1 MQIKIFGEWDMRK
14 FTKIMAMLLAV
25 LLLVGIMPPK
35 AQAAG
40 STKLIALTF
49 DDGPSSANTG
59 RLLDGLKAR
68 GAHVSFFMTGQNAK
82 RNPSLVKRAYEEGH
96 QICSHTYDHALLTK
110 LSNSEIRSEL
120 DKTNKILDDAIGYDL
135 AYSLRPPY
143 GGYNDRVLSTANTPC
158 YYWSVDTR
166 DWESRNANAAYN
178 MFMKY
183 AKDGSIVLMHDLYGT
198 TVTAALNAI
207 DTLQKQGYEF
217 VTLSE
222 LQVRR
227 GITPMAGKI
236 YFDIYPSSHGTDKPL
251 SNPAIS
257 YQQTD
262 GGKKVVIKGDSRA
275 RIIYTTDG
283 TDPTPEHG
291 YRYKGAFPV
300 KDKTT
305 VKAISVVN
313 WNGFKSGIVS
323 KKISYTT
330 LATPKLTAADGKIT
344 LTGIT
349 GGANYYYTTNGKTP
363 TSSSARYTG
372 SFTAVP
378 DTVYTV
384 KGIGGGYYSSA
395 SVWATYGSSG
405 KLYTDMRPGIWYYAA
420 ADRAVGEG
428 MLELVG
434 TKLAPHSAVTRA
446 QLVTMLYRMSGS
458 PSVKGEMPFDDVPES
473 AKYYEAVKWA
483 YKNGIA
489 LGCGYGKF
497 KPDEYVT
504 REQTCTFLA
513 RYAQL
518 CGKDLSGLSE
528 KAINAFAD
536 CDQVEPGLAGNVNA
550 MCALKVVK
558 GYEDGTIGPKYSIT
572 RAEAATMLTRL
583 EDILK

>member
-1 MQIKIFGEWDMRK
+1 MRK

-68 GAHVSFFMTGQNAK
+68 GAHVSFFMTGENAK

-96 QICSHTYDHALLTK
+96 QICSHTYDHALLTDLTNAEIK
-110 LSNSEIRSEL
+110 QQLS
-120 DKTNKILDDAIGYDL
+120 KTNNILDDAIGYDL

-143 GGYNDRVLSTANTPC
+143 GGYSDRVLNTVGTPC

-207 DTLQKQGYEF
+207 DTLKKQGFEF
-217 VTLSE
+217 VTLNE

-227 GITPMAGKI
+227 GVTPTAGKI
-236 YFDIYPSSHGTDKPL
+236 YFDVYPTSKGTGKALGSPV
-251 SNPAIS
+251 IS
-257 YQQTD
+257 FKQTD
-262 GGKKVVIKGDSRA
+262 GGKKVVITGDSRA

-291 YRYKGAFPV
+291 YRYKGAFSV

-305 VKAISVVN
+305 VKAISVVY
-313 WNGFKSGIVS
+313 WNRFKSGIVS
-323 KKISYTT
+323 KKISYTQ
-330 LATPKLTAADGKIT
+330 LATPKITAANGKIT
-344 LTGIT
+344 LSGLTN
-349 GGANYYYTTNGKTP
+349 GASYYYTTNGTTP
-363 TSSSARYTG
+363 TASSYKYTG
-372 SFTAVP
+372 SFAAET

-384 KGIGGGYYSSA
+384 KGMGAGYYA
-395 SVWATYGSSG
+395 SGTVWATYGSSG
-405 KLYTDMRPGIWYYAA
+405 KLYTDVVPDIWYYKA

-428 MLELVG
+428 ILDMSG
-434 TKLAPHSAVTRA
+434 TRLAPHSSVTRA
-446 QLVTMLYRMSGS
+446 KLVGMLYRMAGS
-458 PSVKGEMPFDDVPES
+458 PIVEGGLPFFDVPEN
-473 AKYYEAVKWA
+473 AAYYNAVCWA
-483 YKNGIA
+483 YKNGITI
-489 LGCGYGKF
+489 GCGFGRF
-497 KPDEYVT
+497 MPDEYVT
-504 REQTCTFLA
+504 REQTCAFLA
-513 RYAQL
+513 RYAQS
-518 CGKDLSGLSE
+518 CGMKLNELD
-528 KAINAFAD
+528 KTAINDFAD
-536 CDQVEPGLAGNVNA
+536 CEQVEPSVADSVNA
-550 MCALKVVK
+550 MCALGIVK
-558 GYEDGTIGPKYSIT
+558 GYEDGTIGPKLSVT

>member
-1 MQIKIFGEWDMRK
+1 MRK
-14 FTKIMAMLLAV
+14 FTKITAVLLTV
-25 LLLVGIMPPK
+25 LLLVGIMPPN
-35 AQAAG
+35 AQAVG

-49 DDGPSSANTG
+49 DDGPSAAKTG

-96 QICSHTYDHALLTK
+96 QICSHTYDHALLTNLK
-110 LSNSEIRSEL
+110 NSDIKSQL

-135 AYSLRPPY
+135 SYCLRPPY

-166 DWESRNANAAYN
+166 DWESRNANSAYN
-178 MFMKY
+178 MFLRY
-183 AKDGSIVLMHDLYGT
+183 ARDGSIVLMHDLYGT

-227 GITPMAGKI
+227 GITPTAGKI
-236 YFDIYPSSHGTDKPL
+236 YFDVYPTSHGTDKPL
-251 SNPAIS
+251 TAPVIS

-262 GGKKVVIKGDSRA
+262 GGKKVIIKGDSRA

-291 YRYKGAFPV
+291 YRYKGAFSV
-300 KDKTT
+300 NDKTT
-305 VKAISVVN
+305 VKAISVVY

-330 LATPKLTAADGKIT
+330 LATPKITAADCKIT
-344 LTGIT
+344 LTGT
-349 GGANYYYTTNGKTP
+349 TAGASYYYTANGAVP
-363 TSSSARYTG
+363 TSSSMRYTG

-395 SVWATYGSSG
+395 SVWATYGASG
-405 KLYTDMRPGIWYYAA
+405 KLYTDVKPGIWYYAA

-428 MLELVG
+428 ILELTG
-434 TKLAPHSAVTRA
+434 TKLLPHSAVTRA
-446 QLVTMLYRMSGS
+446 QLVTMLYRMAGS
-458 PSVKGEMPFDDVPES
+458 PTVSGDMPFDDVPES
-473 AKYYEAVKWA
+473 AKYHDAVKWA
-483 YKNGIA
+483 YKSGITI
-489 LGCGYGKF
+489 GCGYGKF
-497 KPDEYVT
+497 EPDELVT
-504 REQTCTFLA
+504 REQTCAFLT
-513 RYAQL
+513 RYAEHF
-518 CGKDLSGLSE
+518 GKDLSGLD
-528 KAINAFAD
+528 KTAIDAFAD
-536 CDQVEPGLAGNVNA
+536 SSAVEPSIAYSVNA
-550 MCALKVVK
+550 MCALGVVR
-558 GYEDGTIGPKYSIT
+558 GYEDGTIGPRYPIT
-572 RAEAATMLTRL
+572 RAEAAVMLTRL
-583 EDILK
+583 EDALK

>member
-1 MQIKIFGEWDMRK
+1 MKR
-14 FTKIMAMLLAV
+14 FTKIAAALLAV

-68 GAHVSFFMTGQNAK
+68 GAHVSFFMTGQNA
-82 RNPSLVKRAYEEGH
+82 RNNPSLVKRAYEEGH
-96 QICSHTYDHALLTK
+96 QICSHTYDHALLTN
-110 LSNSEIRSEL
+110 LSNAEIKSEI
-120 DKTNKILDDAIGYDL
+120 DKTNKILDKAIGYDL
-135 AYSLRPPY
+135 SYSLRPPY
-143 GGYNDRVLSTANTPC
+143 GGYNSRVLSAANTPF

-166 DWESRNANAAYN
+166 DWESRNATAAYN

-217 VTLSE
+217 VTLNE

-227 GITPMAGKI
+227 GVTPTAGKI
-236 YFDIYPSSHGTDKPL
+236 YFDVYPSSHGTDKSLTDPV
-251 SNPAIS
+251 IS

-291 YRYKGAFPV
+291 YRYKGAFSV

-305 VKAISVVN
+305 VKAISVVY

-330 LATPKLTAADGKIT
+330 LATPKLTAANGKIT
-344 LTGIT
+344 LTGT
-349 GGANYYYTTNGKTP
+349 TAGASYYYTTNGTVP
-363 TSSSARYTG
+363 TSSSTKYTG
-372 SFTAVP
+372 SFTATA

-395 SVWATYGSSG
+395 SSWATYGSSG
-405 KLYTDMRPGIWYYAA
+405 KLYTDVKPNLWYYKA

-428 MLELVG
+428 ILKLNG
-434 TKLAPHSAVTRA
+434 TKLAPHTAVTRA
-446 QLVTMLYRMSGS
+446 QLVTMLYRMAGA
-458 PSVKGEMPFDDVPES
+458 PATDGDMPFDDVPGS
-473 AKYYEAVKWA
+473 AAYYDAVKWA
-483 YKNGIA
+483 YANGITI
-489 LGCGYGKF
+489 GCGYGKF
-497 KPDEYVT
+497 EPAALVT
-504 REQTCTFLA
+504 REQTCAFLA
-513 RYAQL
+513 RYAEY
-518 CGKDLSGLSE
+518 CGKDLSGLD
-528 KAINAFAD
+528 KTAIDAFAD
-536 CDQVEPGLAGNVNA
+536 SSAVEPSIARSVND
-550 MCALKVVK
+550 MCALGVVR
-558 GYEDGTIGPKYSIT
+558 GYEDGTIGPRYAVT

-583 EDILK
+583 EDALK

>member
-1 MQIKIFGEWDMRK
+1 MRK

-68 GAHVSFFMTGQNAK
+68 GAHVSFFMTGENAK

-96 QICSHTYDHALLTK
+96 QICSHTYDHALLTDLTNAEIK
-110 LSNSEIRSEL
+110 QQLS
-120 DKTNKILDDAIGYDL
+120 KTNNILDDAIGYDL

-143 GGYNDRVLSTANTPC
+143 GGYSDRVLNTVGTPC

-207 DTLQKQGYEF
+207 DTLKKQGFEF
-217 VTLSE
+217 VTLNE

-227 GITPMAGKI
+227 GVTPTAGKI
-236 YFDIYPSSHGTDKPL
+236 YFDVYPTSKGTGKALSSPV
-251 SNPAIS
+251 IS
-257 YQQTD
+257 YKQTD
-262 GGKKVVIKGDSRA
+262 GGKKVVITGDSRA

-291 YRYKGAFPV
+291 YRYKGAFSV

-305 VKAISVVN
+305 VKAISVVY

-323 KKISYTT
+323 KKISYTK
-330 LATPKLTAADGKIT
+330 LATPKITAANGKIT
-344 LTGIT
+344 LSGLTN
-349 GGANYYYTTNGKTP
+349 GASYYYTTNGTTP
-363 TSSSARYTG
+363 TASSYKYTG
-372 SFTAVP
+372 SFAAEP

-384 KGIGGGYYSSA
+384 KGMGAGYYA
-395 SVWATYGSSG
+395 SGTVWATYGSSG
-405 KLYTDMRPGIWYYAA
+405 KLYTDVVPDIWYYKA

-428 MLELVG
+428 ILDMSG
-434 TKLAPHSAVTRA
+434 TRLAPHSSVTRA
-446 QLVTMLYRMSGS
+446 KLVGMLYRMAGS
-458 PSVKGEMPFDDVPES
+458 PIVEGGLPFFDVPEN
-473 AKYYEAVKWA
+473 AAYYNAVCWA
-483 YKNGIA
+483 YKNGITI
-489 LGCGYGKF
+489 GCGFGRF
-497 KPDEYVT
+497 MPDEYVT
-504 REQTCTFLA
+504 REQTCAFLA
-513 RYAQL
+513 RYAQS
-518 CGKDLSGLSE
+518 CGMKLNELD
-528 KAINAFAD
+528 KTAINDFAD
-536 CDQVEPGLAGNVNA
+536 CEQVEPSVADSVNA
-550 MCALKVVK
+550 MCALGIVK
-558 GYEDGTIGPKYSIT
+558 GYEDGTIGPKLSVT

>member
-1 MQIKIFGEWDMRK
+1 MRK
-14 FTKIMAMLLAV
+14 FTKITAVLLTV
-25 LLLVGIMPPK
+25 LLLVGIMPPN
-35 AQAAG
+35 AQAVG

-49 DDGPSSANTG
+49 DDGPSAANTG

-96 QICSHTYDHALLTK
+96 QICSHTYDHALLTNLK
-110 LSNSEIRSEL
+110 NSDIKSQL

-135 AYSLRPPY
+135 SYCLRPPY

-166 DWESRNANAAYN
+166 DWESRNANSAYN
-178 MFMKY
+178 MFLRY
-183 AKDGSIVLMHDLYGT
+183 ARDGSIVLMHDLYGT

-227 GITPMAGKI
+227 GITPTAGKI
-236 YFDIYPSSHGTDKPL
+236 YFDVYPSSHGTDKPL
-251 SNPAIS
+251 SNPVIS

-291 YRYKGAFPV
+291 YRYKGAFSV
-300 KDKTT
+300 NDKTT
-305 VKAISVVN
+305 VKAISVVY

-330 LATPKLTAADGKIT
+330 LATPKITAADGNIT

-363 TSSSARYTG
+363 TSSSMRYTG

-395 SVWATYGSSG
+395 SVWATYGASG
-405 KLYTDMRPGIWYYAA
+405 KLYTDVKPGIWYYAA

-428 MLELVG
+428 ILELVG
-434 TKLAPHSAVTRA
+434 TKLLPHSAVTRA
-446 QLVTMLYRMSGS
+446 QLVTMLYRMAGS
-458 PSVKGEMPFDDVPES
+458 PTVSGDIPFDDVPES
-473 AKYYEAVKWA
+473 AKYHDAVKWA
-483 YKNGIA
+483 YKSGITI
-489 LGCGYGKF
+489 GCGYGKF
-497 KPDEYVT
+497 EPDELVT
-504 REQTCTFLA
+504 REQTCAFLT
-513 RYAQL
+513 RYAEHL
-518 CGKDLSGLSE
+518 GKDLSGLD
-528 KAINAFAD
+528 KAAIDAFAD
-536 CDQVEPGLAGNVNA
+536 SSAVEPSIAYSVNA
-550 MCALKVVK
+550 MCALGVVR
-558 GYEDGTIGPKYSIT
+558 GYEDGTIGPRYPIT
-572 RAEAATMLTRL
+572 RAEAAVMLTRL
-583 EDILK
+583 EDALK

>member
-1 MQIKIFGEWDMRK
+1 MRK
-14 FTKIMAMLLAV
+14 FTKITAVLLAV
-25 LLLVGIMPPK
+25 LLLVGIMPPN
-35 AQAAG
+35 AQAVG

-49 DDGPSSANTG
+49 DDGPSAANTG

-96 QICSHTYDHALLTK
+96 QICSHTYDHALLTNLK
-110 LSNSEIRSEL
+110 NSDIKSQL

-135 AYSLRPPY
+135 SYCLRPPY

-166 DWESRNANAAYN
+166 DWESRNANSAYN
-178 MFMKY
+178 MFLRY
-183 AKDGSIVLMHDLYGT
+183 ARDGSIVLMHDLYGT

-227 GITPMAGKI
+227 GITPTAGKI
-236 YFDIYPSSHGTDKPL
+236 YFDVYPSSHGTDKPL
-251 SNPAIS
+251 TAPVIS

-262 GGKKVVIKGDSRA
+262 GGKKVIIKGDSRA

-291 YRYKGAFPV
+291 YRYKGAFSV
-300 KDKTT
+300 NDKTT
-305 VKAISVVN
+305 VKAISVVY

-349 GGANYYYTTNGKTP
+349 GGANYYYTANGAVP
-363 TSSSARYTG
+363 TSSSMRYTG

-395 SVWATYGSSG
+395 SVWATYGASG
-405 KLYTDMRPGIWYYAA
+405 KLYTDVKPGIWYYAA

-428 MLELVG
+428 ILELTG
-434 TKLAPHSAVTRA
+434 TKLLPHSAVTRA
-446 QLVTMLYRMSGS
+446 QMVTMLYRMAGS
-458 PSVKGEMPFDDVPES
+458 PTVSGDMPFDDVPES
-473 AKYYEAVKWA
+473 AKYHDAVKWA
-483 YKNGIA
+483 YKSGITI
-489 LGCGYGKF
+489 GCGYGKF
-497 KPDEYVT
+497 EPDELVT
-504 REQTCTFLA
+504 REQTCAFLT
-513 RYAQL
+513 RYAEHL
-518 CGKDLSGLSE
+518 GKDLSGLD
-528 KAINAFAD
+528 KTAIDAFAD
-536 CDQVEPGLAGNVNA
+536 SSAVEPSIAYSVNA
-550 MCALKVVK
+550 MCALGVVR
-558 GYEDGTIGPKYSIT
+558 GYEDGTIGPRYPIT
-572 RAEAATMLTRL
+572 RAEAAVMLTRL
-583 EDILK
+583 EDALK

>member
-1 MQIKIFGEWDMRK
+1 MRK

-49 DDGPSSANTG
+49 DDGPSAANTG

-110 LSNSEIRSEL
+110 LSNSEIRSQL

-207 DTLQKQGYEF
+207 DTLQKQGFEF
-217 VTLSE
+217 VTINE

-262 GGKKVVIKGDSRA
+262 GGKKVIIKGDSRA

-291 YRYKGAFPV
+291 YRYKGAFSV

-349 GGANYYYTTNGKTP
+349 SGANYYYTTNGKIP

-372 SFTAVP
+372 NFTAVP

-434 TKLAPHSAVTRA
+434 TKLAPHTAVTRA

-458 PSVKGEMPFDDVPES
+458 PSASGDMPFDDVPES
-473 AKYYEAVKWA
+473 AKYYEAVK
-483 YKNGIA
+483 
-489 LGCGYGKF
+489 
-497 KPDEYVT
+497 
-504 REQTCTFLA
+504 
-513 RYAQL
+513 
-518 CGKDLSGLSE
+518 
-528 KAINAFAD
+528 
-536 CDQVEPGLAGNVNA
+536 
-550 MCALKVVK
+550 
-558 GYEDGTIGPKYSIT
+558 
-572 RAEAATMLTRL
+572 
-583 EDILK
+583 

>member
-68 GAHVSFFMTGQNAK
+68 GAHVSFFMTGENAK

-96 QICSHTYDHALLTK
+96 QICSHTYDHALLTDLTNAEIK
-110 LSNSEIRSEL
+110 QQLS
-120 DKTNKILDDAIGYDL
+120 KTNNILDDAIGYDL

-143 GGYNDRVLSTANTPC
+143 GGYSDRVLNTVGTPC

-207 DTLQKQGYEF
+207 DTLKKQGFEF
-217 VTLSE
+217 VTLNE

-227 GITPMAGKI
+227 GVTPTAGKI
-236 YFDIYPSSHGTDKPL
+236 YFDVYPTSKGTGKSLGSPV
-251 SNPAIS
+251 IS
-257 YQQTD
+257 FKQTD
-262 GGKKVVIKGDSRA
+262 GGKKVVITGDSRA

-291 YRYKGAFPV
+291 YRYKGAFSV

-305 VKAISVVN
+305 VKAISVVY

-323 KKISYTT
+323 KKISYTK
-330 LATPKLTAADGKIT
+330 LATPKITAANGKIT
-344 LTGIT
+344 LSGLTN
-349 GGANYYYTTNGKTP
+349 GASYYYTTNGTTP
-363 TSSSARYTG
+363 TASSYKYTG
-372 SFTAVP
+372 SFAAKP

-384 KGIGGGYYSSA
+384 KGMGAGYYA
-395 SVWATYGSSG
+395 SGTVWATYGSSG
-405 KLYTDMRPGIWYYAA
+405 KLYTDVVPDIWYYKA

-428 MLELVG
+428 ILDLNG
-434 TKLAPHSAVTRA
+434 TRLAPHSSVTRA
-446 QLVTMLYRMSGS
+446 KLVGMLYRMAGS
-458 PSVKGEMPFDDVPES
+458 PIVEGGLPFFDVPEN
-473 AKYYEAVKWA
+473 AAYYNAVCWA
-483 YKNGIA
+483 YKNGITI
-489 LGCGYGKF
+489 GCGFGRF
-497 KPDEYVT
+497 MPDEYVT
-504 REQTCTFLA
+504 REQTCAFLA
-513 RYAQL
+513 RYAQS
-518 CGKDLSGLSE
+518 CGMKLNELD
-528 KAINAFAD
+528 KTAINDFAD
-536 CDQVEPGLAGNVNA
+536 CEQVEPSVADSVNA
-550 MCALKVVK
+550 MCALGIVK
-558 GYEDGTIGPKYSIT
+558 GYEDGTIGPKLSVT

>member
-1 MQIKIFGEWDMRK
+1 MRK
-14 FTKIMAMLLAV
+14 FTKITAVLLTV
-25 LLLVGIMPPK
+25 LLLVGIMPPN
-35 AQAAG
+35 AQAVG

-49 DDGPSSANTG
+49 DDGPSAANTG

-96 QICSHTYDHALLTK
+96 QICSHTYDHALLTNLK
-110 LSNSEIRSEL
+110 NSDIKSQL

-135 AYSLRPPY
+135 SYCLRPPY

-166 DWESRNANAAYN
+166 DWESRNANSAYN
-178 MFMKY
+178 MFIRY
-183 AKDGSIVLMHDLYGT
+183 ARDGSIVLMHDLYGT

-227 GITPMAGKI
+227 GITPTAGKI
-236 YFDIYPSSHGTDKPL
+236 YFDVYPTSHGTDKPL
-251 SNPAIS
+251 TAPVIS

-262 GGKKVVIKGDSRA
+262 GGKKVIIKGDSRA

-291 YRYKGAFPV
+291 YRYKGAFSV
-300 KDKTT
+300 NDKTT
-305 VKAISVVN
+305 VKAISVVY

-330 LATPKLTAADGKIT
+330 LATPKITAADGKIT

-363 TSSSARYTG
+363 TSSSMRYTG

-395 SVWATYGSSG
+395 SVWATYGASG
-405 KLYTDMRPGIWYYAA
+405 KLYTDVKPGIWYYTA

-428 MLELVG
+428 ILELTG
-434 TKLAPHSAVTRA
+434 TKLLPHSAVTRA
-446 QLVTMLYRMSGS
+446 QLVTMLYRMAGS
-458 PSVKGEMPFDDVPES
+458 PTVSGEMPFDDVPES
-473 AKYYEAVKWA
+473 AKYHDAVKWA
-483 YKNGIA
+483 YKSGITI
-489 LGCGYGKF
+489 GCGYGKF
-497 KPDEYVT
+497 EPDELVT
-504 REQTCTFLA
+504 REQTCAFLT
-513 RYAQL
+513 RYAEHL
-518 CGKDLSGLSE
+518 GKDLSGLD
-528 KAINAFAD
+528 KAAIDAFAD
-536 CDQVEPGLAGNVNA
+536 SSAVEPSIAYSVNA
-550 MCALKVVK
+550 MCALGVVR
-558 GYEDGTIGPKYSIT
+558 GYEDGTIGPRYPIT
-572 RAEAATMLTRL
+572 RAEAAVMLTRL
-583 EDILK
+583 EDALK

>member
-1 MQIKIFGEWDMRK
+1 MRK
-14 FTKIMAMLLAV
+14 FTKITAVLLAV
-25 LLLVGIMPPK
+25 LLLVGIMPPN
-35 AQAAG
+35 AQAVG

-49 DDGPSSANTG
+49 DDGPSAANTG

-96 QICSHTYDHALLTK
+96 QICSHTYDHALLTNLK
-110 LSNSEIRSEL
+110 NSDIKSQL

-135 AYSLRPPY
+135 SYCLRPPY

-166 DWESRNANAAYN
+166 DWESRNANSAYN
-178 MFMKY
+178 MFLRY
-183 AKDGSIVLMHDLYGT
+183 ARDGSIVLMHDLYGT

-227 GITPMAGKI
+227 GITPTAGKI
-236 YFDIYPSSHGTDKPL
+236 YFDVYPTSHGTDKPL
-251 SNPAIS
+251 TAPVIS

-262 GGKKVVIKGDSRA
+262 GGKKVIIKGDSRA

-291 YRYKGAFPV
+291 YRYKGAFSV
-300 KDKTT
+300 NDKTT
-305 VKAISVVN
+305 VKAISVVY

-330 LATPKLTAADGKIT
+330 LATPKITAADGKIT
-344 LTGIT
+344 LTGT
-349 GGANYYYTTNGKTP
+349 TAGASYYYTANGAVP

-395 SVWATYGSSG
+395 SVWATYGASG
-405 KLYTDMRPGIWYYAA
+405 KLYTDVKPGIWYYAA

-428 MLELVG
+428 ILELTG
-434 TKLAPHSAVTRA
+434 TKLLPHSAVTRA
-446 QLVTMLYRMSGS
+446 QLVTMLYRMAGS
-458 PSVKGEMPFDDVPES
+458 PTVSGDMPFDDVAES
-473 AKYYEAVKWA
+473 AKYHDAVKWA
-483 YKNGIA
+483 YKSGITI
-489 LGCGYGKF
+489 GCGYGKF
-497 KPDEYVT
+497 EPDELVT
-504 REQTCTFLA
+504 REQTCAFLT
-513 RYAQL
+513 RYAEHL
-518 CGKDLSGLSE
+518 GKDLSGLD
-528 KAINAFAD
+528 KAAIDAFAD
-536 CDQVEPGLAGNVNA
+536 SSAVEPSIAYSVNA
-550 MCALKVVK
+550 MCALGVVR
-558 GYEDGTIGPKYSIT
+558 GYEDGTIGPRYPIT
-572 RAEAATMLTRL
+572 RAEAAVMLTRL
-583 EDILK
+583 EDALK

>member
-1 MQIKIFGEWDMRK
+1 MRK

-68 GAHVSFFMTGQNAK
+68 GAHVSFFMTGENAK

-110 LSNSEIRSEL
+110 LSNSEIRSQL

-207 DTLQKQGYEF
+207 DTLKKQGFEF
-217 VTLSE
+217 VTLNE

-227 GITPMAGKI
+227 GVTPTAGKI
-236 YFDIYPSSHGTDKPL
+236 YFDVYPTSKGTGKALGSPV
-251 SNPAIS
+251 IS
-257 YQQTD
+257 FKQTD
-262 GGKKVVIKGDSRA
+262 GGKKVVITGDSRA
-275 RIIYTTDG
+275 RIVYTTDG

-291 YRYKGAFPV
+291 YRYKGAFSV

-305 VKAISVVN
+305 VKAISVVY

-323 KKISYTT
+323 KKISYTK
-330 LATPKLTAADGKIT
+330 LATPKITAANGKIT
-344 LTGIT
+344 LSGLTN
-349 GGANYYYTTNGKTP
+349 GASYYYTTNGTTP
-363 TSSSARYTG
+363 TASSYKYTG
-372 SFTAVP
+372 SFAAEP

-384 KGIGGGYYSSA
+384 KGMGAGYYA
-395 SVWATYGSSG
+395 SGTVWATYGSSG
-405 KLYTDMRPGIWYYAA
+405 KLYTDVVPDIWYYKA

-428 MLELVG
+428 ILDLNG
-434 TKLAPHSAVTRA
+434 TRLAPHSSVTRA
-446 QLVTMLYRMSGS
+446 KLVGMLYRMAGS
-458 PSVKGEMPFDDVPES
+458 PIVEGGLPFFDVPEN
-473 AKYYEAVKWA
+473 AAYYNAVCWA
-483 YKNGIA
+483 YKNGITI
-489 LGCGYGKF
+489 GCGFGRF
-497 KPDEYVT
+497 MPDEYVT
-504 REQTCTFLA
+504 REQTCAFLA
-513 RYAQL
+513 RYAQS
-518 CGKDLSGLSE
+518 CGMKLNELD
-528 KAINAFAD
+528 KTAINDFAD
-536 CDQVEPGLAGNVNA
+536 CEQVEPSVADSVNA
-550 MCALKVVK
+550 MCALGIVK
-558 GYEDGTIGPKYSIT
+558 GYEDGTIGPKLSVT

>member
-1 MQIKIFGEWDMRK
+1 MRK

-68 GAHVSFFMTGQNAK
+68 GAHVSFFMTGENAK

-207 DTLQKQGYEF
+207 DTLKKQGFEF
-217 VTLSE
+217 VTLNE

-227 GITPMAGKI
+227 GVTPTAGKI
-236 YFDIYPSSHGTDKPL
+236 YFDVYPTSKGTGKALGSPV
-251 SNPAIS
+251 IS
-257 YQQTD
+257 FKQTD
-262 GGKKVVIKGDSRA
+262 GGKKVVITGDSRA

-291 YRYKGAFPV
+291 YRYKGAFSV

-305 VKAISVVN
+305 VKAISVVY

-323 KKISYTT
+323 KKISYTK
-330 LATPKLTAADGKIT
+330 LATPKITAANGKIT
-344 LTGIT
+344 LSGLTN
-349 GGANYYYTTNGKTP
+349 GASYYYTTNGTTP
-363 TSSSARYTG
+363 TASSYKYTG
-372 SFTAVP
+372 SFAAEP

-384 KGIGGGYYSSA
+384 KGMGAGYYA
-395 SVWATYGSSG
+395 SGTVWATYGSSG
-405 KLYTDMRPGIWYYAA
+405 KLYTDVVPDIWYYKA

-428 MLELVG
+428 ILDLNG
-434 TKLAPHSAVTRA
+434 TRLAPHSSVTRA
-446 QLVTMLYRMSGS
+446 KLVGMLYRMAGS
-458 PSVKGEMPFDDVPES
+458 PIVEGGLPFFDVPEN
-473 AKYYEAVKWA
+473 AAYYNAVCWA
-483 YKNGIA
+483 YKNGITI
-489 LGCGYGKF
+489 GCGFGRF
-497 KPDEYVT
+497 MPDEYVT
-504 REQTCTFLA
+504 REQTCAFLA
-513 RYAQL
+513 RYAQS
-518 CGKDLSGLSE
+518 CGMKLNELD
-528 KAINAFAD
+528 KTAINDFAD
-536 CDQVEPGLAGNVNA
+536 CEQVEPSVADSVNA
-550 MCALKVVK
+550 MCALGIVK
-558 GYEDGTIGPKYSIT
+558 GYEDGTIGPKLSVT

>member
-1 MQIKIFGEWDMRK
+1 MRK

-68 GAHVSFFMTGQNAK
+68 GAHVSFFMTGENAK

-110 LSNSEIRSEL
+110 LSNSEIRSQL

-207 DTLQKQGYEF
+207 DTLKKQGFEF
-217 VTLSE
+217 VTLNE

-227 GITPMAGKI
+227 GVTPTAGKI
-236 YFDIYPSSHGTDKPL
+236 YFDVYPTSKGTGKALGSPV
-251 SNPAIS
+251 IS
-257 YQQTD
+257 FKQTD
-262 GGKKVVIKGDSRA
+262 GGKKVVITGDSRA

-291 YRYKGAFPV
+291 YRYKGAFSV

-305 VKAISVVN
+305 VKAISVVY

-323 KKISYTT
+323 KKISYTK
-330 LATPKLTAADGKIT
+330 LATPKITAANGKIT
-344 LTGIT
+344 LSGLTN
-349 GGANYYYTTNGKTP
+349 GASYYYTTNGTTP
-363 TSSSARYTG
+363 TASSYKYTG
-372 SFTAVP
+372 SFAAEP

-384 KGIGGGYYSSA
+384 KGMGAGYYA
-395 SVWATYGSSG
+395 SGTVWATYGSSG
-405 KLYTDMRPGIWYYAA
+405 KLYTDVVPDIWYYKA

-428 MLELVG
+428 ILDLNG
-434 TKLAPHSAVTRA
+434 TRLAPHSSVTRA
-446 QLVTMLYRMSGS
+446 KLVGMLYRMAGS
-458 PSVKGEMPFDDVPES
+458 PIVEGGLPFFDVPEN
-473 AKYYEAVKWA
+473 AAYYNAVCWA
-483 YKNGIA
+483 YKNGITI
-489 LGCGYGKF
+489 GCGFGRF
-497 KPDEYVT
+497 MPDEYVT
-504 REQTCTFLA
+504 REQTCAFLA
-513 RYAQL
+513 RYAQS
-518 CGKDLSGLSE
+518 CGMKLNELD
-528 KAINAFAD
+528 KTAINDFAD
-536 CDQVEPGLAGNVNA
+536 CEQVEPSVADSVNA
-550 MCALKVVK
+550 MCALGIVK
-558 GYEDGTIGPKYSIT
+558 GYEDGTIGPKLSVT

>member
-68 GAHVSFFMTGQNAK
+68 GAHVSFFMTGENAK

-207 DTLQKQGYEF
+207 DTLKKQGFEF
-217 VTLSE
+217 VTLNE

-227 GITPMAGKI
+227 GVTPTAGKI
-236 YFDIYPSSHGTDKPL
+236 YFDVYPTSKGTGKALSSPV
-251 SNPAIS
+251 IS
-257 YQQTD
+257 YKQTD
-262 GGKKVVIKGDSRA
+262 GGKKVVITGDSRA

-291 YRYKGAFPV
+291 YRYKGAFSV

-305 VKAISVVN
+305 VKAISVVY

-323 KKISYTT
+323 KKISYTK
-330 LATPKLTAADGKIT
+330 LATPKITAANGKIT
-344 LTGIT
+344 LSGLTN
-349 GGANYYYTTNGKTP
+349 GASYYYTTNGTTP
-363 TSSSARYTG
+363 TASSYKYTG
-372 SFTAVP
+372 SFAAKP

-384 KGIGGGYYSSA
+384 KGMGAGYYA
-395 SVWATYGSSG
+395 SGTVWATYGSSG
-405 KLYTDMRPGIWYYAA
+405 KLYTDVVPDIWYYKA

-428 MLELVG
+428 ILDLNG
-434 TKLAPHSAVTRA
+434 TRLAPHSSVTRA
-446 QLVTMLYRMSGS
+446 KLVGMLYRMAGS
-458 PSVKGEMPFDDVPES
+458 PIVEGGLPFFDVPEN
-473 AKYYEAVKWA
+473 AAYYNAVCWA
-483 YKNGIA
+483 YKNGITI
-489 LGCGYGKF
+489 GCGFGRF
-497 KPDEYVT
+497 MPDEYVT
-504 REQTCTFLA
+504 REQTCAFLA
-513 RYAQL
+513 RYAQS
-518 CGKDLSGLSE
+518 CGMKLNELD
-528 KAINAFAD
+528 KTAINDFAD
-536 CDQVEPGLAGNVNA
+536 CEQVEPSVADSVNA
-550 MCALKVVK
+550 MCALGIVK
-558 GYEDGTIGPKYSIT
+558 GYEDGTIGPKLSVT

>member
-1 MQIKIFGEWDMRK
+1 MRK
-14 FTKIMAMLLAV
+14 FTKITAVLLAV
-25 LLLVGIMPPK
+25 LLLVGIMPPN
-35 AQAAG
+35 AQAVG

-49 DDGPSSANTG
+49 DDGPSAANTG

-96 QICSHTYDHALLTK
+96 QICSHTYDHALLTNLK
-110 LSNSEIRSEL
+110 NSEIKAQL

-135 AYSLRPPY
+135 SYCLRPPY

-166 DWESRNANAAYN
+166 DWESRNANSAYN
-178 MFMKY
+178 MFLRY
-183 AKDGSIVLMHDLYGT
+183 ARDGSIVLMHDLYGT

-227 GITPMAGKI
+227 GITPTAGKI
-236 YFDIYPSSHGTDKPL
+236 YFDVYPTSHGTDKPL
-251 SNPAIS
+251 SNPVIS

-262 GGKKVVIKGDSRA
+262 GGKKVIIKGDSRA

-291 YRYKGAFPV
+291 YRYKGAFSV
-300 KDKTT
+300 NDKTT
-305 VKAISVVN
+305 VKAISVVY

-330 LATPKLTAADGKIT
+330 LATPKITAADGKIT
-344 LTGIT
+344 LTGT
-349 GGANYYYTTNGKTP
+349 TAGASYYYTANGAVP
-363 TSSSARYTG
+363 TSSSMRYTG

-395 SVWATYGSSG
+395 SVWATYGASG
-405 KLYTDMRPGIWYYAA
+405 KLYTDVKPGIWYYAA

-428 MLELVG
+428 ILELTG
-434 TKLAPHSAVTRA
+434 TKLLPHSAVTRA
-446 QLVTMLYRMSGS
+446 QLVTMLYRMAGS
-458 PSVKGEMPFDDVPES
+458 PTVSGDMPFDDVPES
-473 AKYYEAVKWA
+473 AKYHDAVKWA
-483 YKNGIA
+483 YKSGITI
-489 LGCGYGKF
+489 GCGYGKF
-497 KPDEYVT
+497 EPDELVT
-504 REQTCTFLA
+504 REQTCAFLT
-513 RYAQL
+513 RYAEHL
-518 CGKDLSGLSE
+518 GKGLSGLD
-528 KAINAFAD
+528 KTAIDAFAD
-536 CDQVEPGLAGNVNA
+536 SSAVEPSIAYSVNA
-550 MCALKVVK
+550 MCALGVVR
-558 GYEDGTIGPKYSIT
+558 GYEDGTIGPRYPIT
-572 RAEAATMLTRL
+572 RAEAAVMLTRL
-583 EDILK
+583 EDALK

>member
-1 MQIKIFGEWDMRK
+1 MRK
-14 FTKIMAMLLAV
+14 FTKITAVLLTV
-25 LLLVGIMPPK
+25 LLLVGIMPPN
-35 AQAAG
+35 AQAVG

-49 DDGPSSANTG
+49 DDGPSAANTG

-96 QICSHTYDHALLTK
+96 QICSHTYDHALLTNLK
-110 LSNSEIRSEL
+110 NSDIRSQL

-135 AYSLRPPY
+135 SYCLRPPY

-166 DWESRNANAAYN
+166 DWESRNANSAYN
-178 MFMKY
+178 MFIRY
-183 AKDGSIVLMHDLYGT
+183 ARDGSIVLMHDLYGT

-227 GITPMAGKI
+227 GITPTAGKI
-236 YFDIYPSSHGTDKPL
+236 YFDVYPTSHGTDKPL
-251 SNPAIS
+251 TAPVIS

-262 GGKKVVIKGDSRA
+262 GGKKVIIKGDSRA

-291 YRYKGAFPV
+291 YRYKGAFSV
-300 KDKTT
+300 NDKTT
-305 VKAISVVN
+305 VKAISVVY

-330 LATPKLTAADGKIT
+330 LATPKITAADGKIT
-344 LTGIT
+344 LTGT
-349 GGANYYYTTNGKTP
+349 TAGASYYYTANGAVP
-363 TSSSARYTG
+363 TSSSMRYTG

-395 SVWATYGSSG
+395 SVWATYGASG
-405 KLYTDMRPGIWYYAA
+405 KLYTDVKPGIWYYAA
-420 ADRAVGEG
+420 ADHAVGEG
-428 MLELVG
+428 ILELTG
-434 TKLAPHSAVTRA
+434 TKLLPHSAVTRA
-446 QLVTMLYRMSGS
+446 QLVTMLYRMAGS
-458 PSVKGEMPFDDVPES
+458 PTVSGEMPFDDVPES
-473 AKYYEAVKWA
+473 AKYHDAVKWA
-483 YKNGIA
+483 YKSGITI
-489 LGCGYGKF
+489 GCGYGKF
-497 KPDEYVT
+497 EPDELVT
-504 REQTCTFLA
+504 REQTCAFLT
-513 RYAQL
+513 RYAEHL
-518 CGKDLSGLSE
+518 GKDLSGLD
-528 KAINAFAD
+528 KAAIDAFAD
-536 CDQVEPGLAGNVNA
+536 SSAVEPSIAYSVNA
-550 MCALKVVK
+550 MCALGVVR
-558 GYEDGTIGPKYSIT
+558 GYEDGTIGPRYPIT
-572 RAEAATMLTRL
+572 RAEAAVMLTRL
-583 EDILK
+583 EDALK

>member
-1 MQIKIFGEWDMRK
+1 MRK
-14 FTKIMAMLLAV
+14 FTKITAVLLAV
-25 LLLVGIMPPK
+25 LLLVGIMPPN

-49 DDGPSSANTG
+49 DDGPSAANTG

-96 QICSHTYDHALLTK
+96 QICSHTYDHALLTNLK
-110 LSNSEIRSEL
+110 NSDIKSQL

-135 AYSLRPPY
+135 SYCLRPPY

-166 DWESRNANAAYN
+166 DWESRNANSAYN
-178 MFMKY
+178 MFLRY
-183 AKDGSIVLMHDLYGT
+183 ARDGSIVLMHDLYGT

-227 GITPMAGKI
+227 GITPTAGKI
-236 YFDIYPSSHGTDKPL
+236 YFDVYPTSHGTDKPL
-251 SNPAIS
+251 SNPVIS

-262 GGKKVVIKGDSRA
+262 GGKKVIIKGDSRA

-291 YRYKGAFPV
+291 YRYKGAFSV
-300 KDKTT
+300 NDKTT
-305 VKAISVVN
+305 VKAISVVY

-330 LATPKLTAADGKIT
+330 LATPKITAADGKIT
-344 LTGIT
+344 LTGT
-349 GGANYYYTTNGKTP
+349 TAGASYYYTANGAVP
-363 TSSSARYTG
+363 TSSSMRYTG

-395 SVWATYGSSG
+395 SVWATYGASG
-405 KLYTDMRPGIWYYAA
+405 KLYTDVKPGIWYYAA

-428 MLELVG
+428 ILELTG
-434 TKLAPHSAVTRA
+434 TKLLPHSAVTRA
-446 QLVTMLYRMSGS
+446 QLVTMLYRMAGS
-458 PSVKGEMPFDDVPES
+458 PTVSGDMPFDDVPES
-473 AKYYEAVKWA
+473 AKYHDAVKWA
-483 YKNGIA
+483 YKSGITI
-489 LGCGYGKF
+489 GCGYGKF
-497 KPDEYVT
+497 EPDELVT
-504 REQTCTFLA
+504 REQTCAFLT
-513 RYAQL
+513 RYAEHL
-518 CGKDLSGLSE
+518 GKGLSGLD
-528 KAINAFAD
+528 KTAIDAFAD
-536 CDQVEPGLAGNVNA
+536 SSAVEPSIAYSVNA
-550 MCALKVVK
+550 MCALGVVR
-558 GYEDGTIGPKYSIT
+558 GYEDGTIGPRYPIT
-572 RAEAATMLTRL
+572 RAEAAVMLTRL
-583 EDILK
+583 EDALK

>member
-1 MQIKIFGEWDMRK
+1 MRK

-68 GAHVSFFMTGQNAK
+68 GAHVSFFMTGENAK

-110 LSNSEIRSEL
+110 LSNSEIRSQL

-207 DTLQKQGYEF
+207 DTLKKQGFEF
-217 VTLSE
+217 VTLNE

-227 GITPMAGKI
+227 GVTPTAGKI
-236 YFDIYPSSHGTDKPL
+236 YFDVYPTSKGTGKALSSPV
-251 SNPAIS
+251 IS
-257 YQQTD
+257 YKQTD
-262 GGKKVVIKGDSRA
+262 DGKKVVITGDSRA

-283 TDPTPEHG
+283 TDPTPDHG
-291 YRYKGAFPV
+291 YRYKGAFSV

-305 VKAISVVN
+305 VKAISVVY

-330 LATPKLTAADGKIT
+330 LSTPKISAENGRIT
-344 LTGIT
+344 LSGLTN
-349 GGANYYYTTNGKTP
+349 GASYYYTTNGTTP
-363 TSSSARYTG
+363 TASSYKYTG
-372 SFTAVP
+372 SFAAEP

-384 KGIGGGYYSSA
+384 KGMGAGYYA
-395 SVWATYGSSG
+395 SGTVWATYGSSG
-405 KLYTDMRPGIWYYAA
+405 KLYTDVVPDIWYYKA

-428 MLELVG
+428 ILDLNG
-434 TKLAPHSAVTRA
+434 TRLAPHSSVTRA
-446 QLVTMLYRMSGS
+446 KLVGMLYRMAGS
-458 PSVKGEMPFDDVPES
+458 PIVEGGLPFFDVPEN
-473 AKYYEAVKWA
+473 AAYYNAVCWA
-483 YKNGIA
+483 YKNGITI
-489 LGCGYGKF
+489 GCGFGRF
-497 KPDEYVT
+497 MPDEYVT
-504 REQTCTFLA
+504 REQTCAFLA
-513 RYAQL
+513 RYAQS
-518 CGKDLSGLSE
+518 CGMKLNELD
-528 KAINAFAD
+528 KTAINDFAD
-536 CDQVEPGLAGNVNA
+536 CEQVEPSVADSVNA
-550 MCALKVVK
+550 MCALGIVK
-558 GYEDGTIGPKYSIT
+558 GYEDGTIGPKLSVT

>member
-1 MQIKIFGEWDMRK
+1 MRK
-14 FTKIMAMLLAV
+14 FTKITAVLLAV
-25 LLLVGIMPPK
+25 LLLVGIMPPN
-35 AQAAG
+35 AQAVG

-49 DDGPSSANTG
+49 DDGPSAANTG

-96 QICSHTYDHALLTK
+96 QICSHTYDHALLTNLK
-110 LSNSEIRSEL
+110 NSDIKSQL

-135 AYSLRPPY
+135 SYCLRPPY

-166 DWESRNANAAYN
+166 DWESRNANSAYN
-178 MFMKY
+178 MFIRY
-183 AKDGSIVLMHDLYGT
+183 ARDGSIVLMHDLYGT

-207 DTLQKQGYEF
+207 DTLKKQGFEF
-217 VTLSE
+217 VTINE

-251 SNPAIS
+251 SNPTIS

-262 GGKKVVIKGDSRA
+262 GGKKVIIKGDSRA

-291 YRYKGAFPV
+291 YRYKGAFSV

-458 PSVKGEMPFDDVPES
+458 PSASGDMPFDDVPES

-483 YKNGIA
+483 YKSGIA
-489 LGCGYGKF
+489 LGCGYDKF
-497 KPDEYVT
+497 EPDEYVT

-528 KAINAFAD
+528 KAIDAFAD

-558 GYEDGTIGPKYSIT
+558 GYEDGTIGPKYGIT

>member
-1 MQIKIFGEWDMRK
+1 MRK
-14 FTKIMAMLLAV
+14 FTKILAMLLAV
-25 LLLVGIMPPK
+25 LLLVGIIPPK

-143 GGYNDRVLSTANTPC
+143 GGYNDRVLSTVNTPC

-207 DTLQKQGYEF
+207 DTLKKQGFEF
-217 VTLSE
+217 VTLNE

-291 YRYKGAFPV
+291 YRYKGAFSV

-330 LATPKLTAADGKIT
+330 LAMPKLTAADGKIT

-458 PSVKGEMPFDDVPES
+458 PSASGDMPFDDVPES

-483 YKNGIA
+483 YKSGIA
-489 LGCGYGKF
+489 LGCGYDKF

>member
-1 MQIKIFGEWDMRK
+1 MRK

-68 GAHVSFFMTGQNAK
+68 GAHVSFFMTGENAK

-96 QICSHTYDHALLTK
+96 QICSHTYDHALLTDLTNAEIK
-110 LSNSEIRSEL
+110 QQLS
-120 DKTNKILDDAIGYDL
+120 KTNNILDDAIGYDL

-143 GGYNDRVLSTANTPC
+143 GGYSDRVLNTVGTPC

-207 DTLQKQGYEF
+207 DTLKKQGFEF
-217 VTLSE
+217 VTLNE

-227 GITPMAGKI
+227 GVTPTAGKI
-236 YFDIYPSSHGTDKPL
+236 YFDVYPTSKGTGKALSSPV
-251 SNPAIS
+251 IS
-257 YQQTD
+257 YKQTD
-262 GGKKVVIKGDSRA
+262 GGKKVVITGDSRA

-291 YRYKGAFPV
+291 YRYKGAFSV

-305 VKAISVVN
+305 VKAISVVY

-323 KKISYTT
+323 KKISYTK
-330 LATPKLTAADGKIT
+330 LATPKITAANGKIT
-344 LTGIT
+344 LSGLTN
-349 GGANYYYTTNGKTP
+349 GASYYYTTNGTTP
-363 TSSSARYTG
+363 TASSYKYTG
-372 SFTAVP
+372 SFAAEP

-384 KGIGGGYYSSA
+384 KGMGAGYYA
-395 SVWATYGSSG
+395 SGTVWATYGSSG
-405 KLYTDMRPGIWYYAA
+405 KLYTDVVPDIWYYKA

-428 MLELVG
+428 ILDLNG
-434 TKLAPHSAVTRA
+434 TRLAPHSSVTRA
-446 QLVTMLYRMSGS
+446 KLVGMLYRMAGS
-458 PSVKGEMPFDDVPES
+458 PIVEGGLPFFDVPEN
-473 AKYYEAVKWA
+473 AAYYNAVCWA
-483 YKNGIA
+483 YKNGITI
-489 LGCGYGKF
+489 GCGFGRF
-497 KPDEYVT
+497 MPDEYVT
-504 REQTCTFLA
+504 REQTCAFLA
-513 RYAQL
+513 RYAQS
-518 CGKDLSGLSE
+518 CGMKLNELD
-528 KAINAFAD
+528 KTAINDFAD
-536 CDQVEPGLAGNVNA
+536 CEQVEPSVADSVNA
-550 MCALKVVK
+550 MCALGIVK
-558 GYEDGTIGPKYSIT
+558 GYEDGTIGPKLSVT

>member
-1 MQIKIFGEWDMRK
+1 MRK
-14 FTKIMAMLLAV
+14 FTKITAVLLAI

-49 DDGPSSANTG
+49 DDGPSAANTG

-96 QICSHTYDHALLTK
+96 QICSHTYDHALLTN
-110 LSNSEIRSEL
+110 LSNAEIRSQL

-135 AYSLRPPY
+135 AYCLRPPY

-166 DWESRNANAAYN
+166 DWESRNASSAYN

-183 AKDGSIVLMHDLYGT
+183 ARDGSIVLMHDLYST

-217 VTLSE
+217 VTLNE

-227 GITPMAGKI
+227 GITPTAGKI
-236 YFDIYPSSHGTDKPL
+236 YFDVYPSSHGTDKPL
-251 SNPAIS
+251 SSPVIS
-257 YQQTD
+257 YQQTES
-262 GGKKVVIKGDSRA
+262 GKKVVIKGDSRA

-291 YRYKGAFPV
+291 YRYKGAFSV
-300 KDKTT
+300 NDKTT
-305 VKAISVVN
+305 VKAISVVY

-344 LTGIT
+344 LTGT
-349 GGANYYYTTNGKTP
+349 TAGASYYYTANGAVP
-363 TSSSARYTG
+363 TSSSTRYTG
-372 SFTAVP
+372 SFAAVP

-405 KLYTDMRPGIWYYAA
+405 KLYTDVRPGIWYYAA

-428 MLELVG
+428 ILELTG
-434 TKLAPHSAVTRA
+434 TKLAPHTAVTRA
-446 QLVTMLYRMSGS
+446 QLVTMLYRMAGS
-458 PSVKGEMPFDDVPES
+458 PTVSGEMPFDDVPES
-473 AKYYEAVKWA
+473 AKYYDAVKWA
-483 YKNGIA
+483 YKSGIA
-489 LGCGYGKF
+489 LGCGYDKF
-497 KPDEYVT
+497 EPDELVT
-504 REQTCTFLA
+504 REQTCAFLT
-513 RYAQL
+513 RYAEYL
-518 CGKDLSGLSE
+518 GKDLSGLD
-528 KAINAFAD
+528 KTVIDDFAD
-536 CDQVEPGLAGNVNA
+536 KAAVEPSIAYSVNA
-550 MCALKVVK
+550 MCALGIVR
-558 GYEDGTIGPKYSIT
+558 GYEDGTIGPKFPIT
-572 RAEAATMLTRL
+572 RAESATMLTRL
-583 EDILK
+583 EDALK

>member
-1 MQIKIFGEWDMRK
+1 MRK
-14 FTKIMAMLLAV
+14 FTKITAVLLTV
-25 LLLVGIMPPK
+25 LLLVGIMPPN
-35 AQAAG
+35 AQAVG

-49 DDGPSSANTG
+49 DDGPSAANTG

-96 QICSHTYDHALLTK
+96 QICSHTYDHALLTNLK
-110 LSNSEIRSEL
+110 NSDIKSQL

-135 AYSLRPPY
+135 SYCLRPPY

-166 DWESRNANAAYN
+166 DWESRNANSAYN
-178 MFMKY
+178 MFLRY
-183 AKDGSIVLMHDLYGT
+183 ARDGSIVLMHDLYGT

-227 GITPMAGKI
+227 GITPTAGKI
-236 YFDIYPSSHGTDKPL
+236 YFDVYPSSHGTDKPL
-251 SNPAIS
+251 TAPVIS

-262 GGKKVVIKGDSRA
+262 GGKKVIIKGDSRA

-291 YRYKGAFPV
+291 YRYKGAFSV
-300 KDKTT
+300 NDKTT
-305 VKAISVVN
+305 VKAISVVY

-330 LATPKLTAADGKIT
+330 LATPKITAADGKIT
-344 LTGIT
+344 LTGT
-349 GGANYYYTTNGKTP
+349 TAGASYYYTANGAVP
-363 TSSSARYTG
+363 TSSSMRYTG

-395 SVWATYGSSG
+395 SVWATYGASG
-405 KLYTDMRPGIWYYAA
+405 KLYTDVKPGIWYYAA

-428 MLELVG
+428 ILELTG
-434 TKLAPHSAVTRA
+434 TKLLPHSAVTRA
-446 QLVTMLYRMSGS
+446 QLVTMLYRMAGS
-458 PSVKGEMPFDDVPES
+458 PTVSGDMPFDDVPES
-473 AKYYEAVKWA
+473 AKYHDAVKWA
-483 YKNGIA
+483 YKSGITI
-489 LGCGYGKF
+489 GCGYGKF
-497 KPDEYVT
+497 EPDELVT
-504 REQTCTFLA
+504 REQTCAFLT
-513 RYAQL
+513 RYAEHL
-518 CGKDLSGLSE
+518 GKDLSGLD
-528 KAINAFAD
+528 KAAIDAFAD
-536 CDQVEPGLAGNVNA
+536 SSAVEPSIAYSVNA
-550 MCALKVVK
+550 MCALGVVR
-558 GYEDGTIGPKYSIT
+558 GYEDGTIGPRYPIT
-572 RAEAATMLTRL
+572 RAEAAVMLTRL
-583 EDILK
+583 EDALK

>member
-1 MQIKIFGEWDMRK
+1 MRK
-14 FTKIMAMLLAV
+14 FTKITAVLLTV
-25 LLLVGIMPPK
+25 LLLVGIMPPN
-35 AQAAG
+35 AQAVG

-49 DDGPSSANTG
+49 DDGPSAANTG

-96 QICSHTYDHALLTK
+96 QICSHTYDHALLTNLK
-110 LSNSEIRSEL
+110 NSDIKSQL

-135 AYSLRPPY
+135 SYCLRPPY

-227 GITPMAGKI
+227 GITPTAGKI
-236 YFDIYPSSHGTDKPL
+236 YFDVYPTSHGTDKPL
-251 SNPAIS
+251 SNPVIS

-291 YRYKGAFPV
+291 YRYKGAFSV
-300 KDKTT
+300 NDKTT
-305 VKAISVVN
+305 VKAISVVY

-330 LATPKLTAADGKIT
+330 LATPKITAADGKIT

-349 GGANYYYTTNGKTP
+349 GGASYYYTANGAVP
-363 TSSSARYTG
+363 TSSSMRYTG

-395 SVWATYGSSG
+395 SVWATYGASG
-405 KLYTDMRPGIWYYAA
+405 KLYTDVKPGIWYYAA

-428 MLELVG
+428 ILELTG
-434 TKLAPHSAVTRA
+434 TKLLPHSAVTRA
-446 QLVTMLYRMSGS
+446 QLVTMLYRMAGS
-458 PSVKGEMPFDDVPES
+458 PTVSGDMPFDDVPES
-473 AKYYEAVKWA
+473 AKYHDAVKWA
-483 YKNGIA
+483 YKSGITI
-489 LGCGYGKF
+489 GCGYGKF
-497 KPDEYVT
+497 EPDELVT
-504 REQTCTFLA
+504 REQTCAFLT
-513 RYAQL
+513 RYAEHL
-518 CGKDLSGLSE
+518 GKDLSGLD
-528 KAINAFAD
+528 KAAIDAFAD
-536 CDQVEPGLAGNVNA
+536 SSAIEPSIAYSVNA
-550 MCALKVVK
+550 MCALKVVR
-558 GYEDGTIGPKYSIT
+558 GYEDGTIGPRYPII
-572 RAEAATMLTRL
+572 RAEAAVMLTRL
-583 EDILK
+583 EDALK

>member
-1 MQIKIFGEWDMRK
+1 MRK
-14 FTKIMAMLLAV
+14 FTKITAVLLTV
-25 LLLVGIMPPK
+25 LLLVGIMPPN
-35 AQAAG
+35 AQAVG

-49 DDGPSSANTG
+49 DDGPSAANTG

-96 QICSHTYDHALLTK
+96 QICSHTYDHALLTNLK
-110 LSNSEIRSEL
+110 NSDIKSQL

-135 AYSLRPPY
+135 SYCLRPPY

-166 DWESRNANAAYN
+166 DWESRNANSAYN
-178 MFMKY
+178 MFLRY
-183 AKDGSIVLMHDLYGT
+183 ARDGSIVLMHDLYGT

-227 GITPMAGKI
+227 GITPTAGKI
-236 YFDIYPSSHGTDKPL
+236 YFDVYPSSHGTDKPL
-251 SNPAIS
+251 TAPVIS

-262 GGKKVVIKGDSRA
+262 GGKKVIIKGDSRA

-291 YRYKGAFPV
+291 YRYKGAFSV
-300 KDKTT
+300 NDKTT
-305 VKAISVVN
+305 VKAISVVY

-330 LATPKLTAADGKIT
+330 LATPKITAADGKIT
-344 LTGIT
+344 LTGT
-349 GGANYYYTTNGKTP
+349 TAGASYYYTANGAVP
-363 TSSSARYTG
+363 TSSSMRYTG

-395 SVWATYGSSG
+395 SVWATYGASG
-405 KLYTDMRPGIWYYAA
+405 KLYTDVKPGIWYYAA

-428 MLELVG
+428 ILELTG
-434 TKLAPHSAVTRA
+434 TKLLPHSAVTRA
-446 QLVTMLYRMSGS
+446 QMVTMLYRMAGS
-458 PSVKGEMPFDDVPES
+458 PTVSGDMPFDDVAEG
-473 AKYYEAVKWA
+473 AKYHDAVKWA
-483 YKNGIA
+483 YKSGITI
-489 LGCGYGKF
+489 GCGYGKF
-497 KPDEYVT
+497 EPDELVT
-504 REQTCTFLA
+504 REQTCAFLT
-513 RYAQL
+513 RYAEHL
-518 CGKDLSGLSE
+518 GKDLSGLD
-528 KAINAFAD
+528 KAAIDAFAD
-536 CDQVEPGLAGNVNA
+536 SSAVEPSIAYSVNA
-550 MCALKVVK
+550 MCALGVVR
-558 GYEDGTIGPKYSIT
+558 GYEDGTIGPRYPIT
-572 RAEAATMLTRL
+572 RAEAAVMLTRL
-583 EDILK
+583 EDALK

>member
-1 MQIKIFGEWDMRK
+1 MRK
-14 FTKIMAMLLAV
+14 FTKITAVLLAV

-35 AQAAG
+35 VQAAG

-68 GAHVSFFMTGQNAK
+68 GAHVSFFMTGQNA
-82 RNPSLVKRAYEEGH
+82 RNNPSLVKRAYEEGH
-96 QICSHTYDHALLTK
+96 QICSHTYDHALLTN
-110 LSNSEIRSEL
+110 LSNSEIKSEI

-135 AYSLRPPY
+135 SYSLRPPY
-143 GGYNDRVLSTANTPC
+143 GGYNSRVLSAANTPC

-166 DWESRNANAAYN
+166 DWESRNATAAYN

-183 AKDGSIVLMHDLYGT
+183 AKDGSIVLMHDLYST

-217 VTLSE
+217 VTLNE

-227 GITPMAGKI
+227 GITPTAGKI
-236 YFDIYPSSHGTDKPL
+236 YFDVYPSSHGTDKPL
-251 SNPAIS
+251 SSPVIS
-257 YQQTD
+257 YQQTES
-262 GGKKVVIKGDSRA
+262 GKKVVIKGDSRA

-291 YRYKGAFPV
+291 YRYKGAFSV

-305 VKAISVVN
+305 VKAISVVY

-323 KKISYTT
+323 KKISYAT

-344 LTGIT
+344 LTGT
-349 GGANYYYTTNGKTP
+349 TAGASYYYTANGTVP
-363 TSSSARYTG
+363 TSSSTRYTG

-405 KLYTDMRPGIWYYAA
+405 KLYTDVKPGIWYYAA

-428 MLELVG
+428 ILELVG
-434 TKLAPHSAVTRA
+434 TKLAPHTAVTRA
-446 QLVTMLYRMSGS
+446 QLVTMLYRMAGS
-458 PSVKGEMPFDDVPES
+458 PTVSGDMPFDDVPES
-473 AKYYEAVKWA
+473 AKYHDAVKWA
-483 YKNGIA
+483 YKSGIA
-489 LGCGYGKF
+489 LGCGYDKF
-497 KPDEYVT
+497 EPDELVT
-504 REQTCTFLA
+504 REQTCAFLT
-513 RYAQL
+513 RYAEHL
-518 CGKDLSGLSE
+518 GKDLSGLD
-528 KAINAFAD
+528 KTVVDAFPDSSA
-536 CDQVEPGLAGNVNA
+536 VEPSIAYSVNA
-550 MCALKVVK
+550 MCALGILK
-558 GYEDGTIGPKYSIT
+558 GYEDGTLGPKSPIT
-572 RAEAATMLTRL
+572 RAESATMLTRL
-583 EDILK
+583 EDALK

>member
-1 MQIKIFGEWDMRK
+1 MRK
-14 FTKIMAMLLAV
+14 FTKITAVLLAV
-25 LLLVGIMPPK
+25 LLLVGIMPPN
-35 AQAAG
+35 AQAVG

-49 DDGPSSANTG
+49 DDGPSAANTG

-96 QICSHTYDHALLTK
+96 QICSHTYDHALLTNLK
-110 LSNSEIRSEL
+110 NSDIKSQL

-135 AYSLRPPY
+135 SYCLRPPY

-166 DWESRNANAAYN
+166 DWESRNANSAYN
-178 MFMKY
+178 MFLRY
-183 AKDGSIVLMHDLYGT
+183 ARDGSIVLMHDLYGT

-227 GITPMAGKI
+227 GITPTAGKI
-236 YFDIYPSSHGTDKPL
+236 YFDVYPSSHGTDKPL
-251 SNPAIS
+251 TAPVIS

-262 GGKKVVIKGDSRA
+262 GGKKVIIKGDSRA

-291 YRYKGAFPV
+291 YRYKGAFSV
-300 KDKTT
+300 NDKTT
-305 VKAISVVN
+305 VKAISVVY

-330 LATPKLTAADGKIT
+330 LATPKITAADGKIT
-344 LTGIT
+344 LTGT
-349 GGANYYYTTNGKTP
+349 TAGASYYYTANGAVP
-363 TSSSARYTG
+363 TSSSMRYTG

-395 SVWATYGSSG
+395 SVWATYGASG
-405 KLYTDMRPGIWYYAA
+405 KLYTDVKPGIWYYAA

-428 MLELVG
+428 ILELTG
-434 TKLAPHSAVTRA
+434 TKLLPHSAVTRA
-446 QLVTMLYRMSGS
+446 QLVTMLYRMAGS
-458 PSVKGEMPFDDVPES
+458 PTVSGDMPFDDVPES
-473 AKYYEAVKWA
+473 AKYHDAVKWA
-483 YKNGIA
+483 YKSGITI
-489 LGCGYGKF
+489 GCGYGKF
-497 KPDEYVT
+497 EPDELVT
-504 REQTCTFLA
+504 REQTCAFLT
-513 RYAQL
+513 RYAEHL
-518 CGKDLSGLSE
+518 GKDLSGLD
-528 KAINAFAD
+528 KAAIDAFAD
-536 CDQVEPGLAGNVNA
+536 SSAIEPSIAYSVNA
-550 MCALKVVK
+550 MCALKVVR
-558 GYEDGTIGPKYSIT
+558 GYEDGTIGPRYPIT
-572 RAEAATMLTRL
+572 RAEAAVMLTRL
-583 EDILK
+583 EDALK

>member
-1 MQIKIFGEWDMRK
+1 MRK
-14 FTKIMAMLLAV
+14 FTKITAVLLTV
-25 LLLVGIMPPK
+25 LLLVGIMPPN
-35 AQAAG
+35 AQAVG

-49 DDGPSSANTG
+49 DDGPSAANTG

-82 RNPSLVKRAYEEGH
+82 RNPSLVKRAYKEGH
-96 QICSHTYDHALLTK
+96 QICSHTYDHALLTNLK
-110 LSNSEIRSEL
+110 NSDIKSQL

-135 AYSLRPPY
+135 SYCLRPPY

-166 DWESRNANAAYN
+166 DWESRNANSAYN
-178 MFMKY
+178 MFLRY
-183 AKDGSIVLMHDLYGT
+183 ARDGSIVLMHDLYGT

-227 GITPMAGKI
+227 GITPTAGKI
-236 YFDIYPSSHGTDKPL
+236 YFDVYPSSHGTDKPL
-251 SNPAIS
+251 TAPVIS

-262 GGKKVVIKGDSRA
+262 GGKKVIIKGDSRA

-291 YRYKGAFPV
+291 YRYKGAFSV
-300 KDKTT
+300 NDKTT
-305 VKAISVVN
+305 VKAISVVY

-330 LATPKLTAADGKIT
+330 LATPKITAADGKIT
-344 LTGIT
+344 LTGT
-349 GGANYYYTTNGKTP
+349 TAGASYYYTANGAVP
-363 TSSSARYTG
+363 TSSSMRYTG

-395 SVWATYGSSG
+395 SVWATYGASG
-405 KLYTDMRPGIWYYAA
+405 KLYTDVKPSIWYYAA

-428 MLELVG
+428 ILELTG
-434 TKLAPHSAVTRA
+434 TKLLPHSAVTRA
-446 QLVTMLYRMSGS
+446 QLVTMLYRMAGS
-458 PSVKGEMPFDDVPES
+458 PTVSGDMPFDDVPEG
-473 AKYYEAVKWA
+473 AKYHDAVKWA
-483 YKNGIA
+483 YKSGITI
-489 LGCGYGKF
+489 GCGYGKF
-497 KPDEYVT
+497 EPDELVT
-504 REQTCTFLA
+504 REQTCAFLT
-513 RYAQL
+513 RYAEHL
-518 CGKDLSGLSE
+518 GKDLSGLDKTAIDAFSD
-528 KAINAFAD
+528 KAA
-536 CDQVEPGLAGNVNA
+536 VEPSIAYSVNA
-550 MCALKVVK
+550 MCALGVVR
-558 GYEDGTIGPKYSIT
+558 GYEDGTIGPRYPIT
-572 RAEAATMLTRL
+572 RAEAAVMLTRL
-583 EDILK
+583 EDALK

>member
-1 MQIKIFGEWDMRK
+1 MRK
-14 FTKIMAMLLAV
+14 FTKITAVLLTV
-25 LLLVGIMPPK
+25 LLLVGIMPPN
-35 AQAAG
+35 AQAVG

-49 DDGPSSANTG
+49 DDGPSAANTG

-96 QICSHTYDHALLTK
+96 QICSHTYDHALLTNLK
-110 LSNSEIRSEL
+110 NSDIKSQL

-135 AYSLRPPY
+135 SYCLRPPY

-166 DWESRNANAAYN
+166 DWESRNANSAYN
-178 MFMKY
+178 MFLRY
-183 AKDGSIVLMHDLYGT
+183 ARDGSIVLMHDLYGT

-227 GITPMAGKI
+227 GITPTAGKI
-236 YFDIYPSSHGTDKPL
+236 YFDVYPSSHGTDKPL
-251 SNPAIS
+251 SNPVIS

-262 GGKKVVIKGDSRA
+262 GGKKVIIKGDSRA

-291 YRYKGAFPV
+291 YRYKGAFSV
-300 KDKTT
+300 NDKTT
-305 VKAISVVN
+305 VKAISVVY

-330 LATPKLTAADGKIT
+330 LATPKITAADGKIT
-344 LTGIT
+344 LTGT
-349 GGANYYYTTNGKTP
+349 TAGASYYYTANGAVP
-363 TSSSARYTG
+363 TSSSMRYTG

-378 DTVYTV
+378 DAVYTV

-395 SVWATYGSSG
+395 SVWATYGASG
-405 KLYTDMRPGIWYYAA
+405 KLYTDVKPGIWYYAA

-428 MLELVG
+428 ILELTG
-434 TKLAPHSAVTRA
+434 TKLLPHSAVTRA
-446 QLVTMLYRMSGS
+446 QLVTMLYRMAGS
-458 PSVKGEMPFDDVPES
+458 PTVSGDMPFDDVAEG
-473 AKYYEAVKWA
+473 AKYHDAVKWA
-483 YKNGIA
+483 YKSGITI
-489 LGCGYGKF
+489 GCGYGKF
-497 KPDEYVT
+497 EPDELVT
-504 REQTCTFLA
+504 REQTCAFLT
-513 RYAQL
+513 RYAEHL
-518 CGKDLSGLSE
+518 GKDLSGLD
-528 KAINAFAD
+528 KAAIDAFAD
-536 CDQVEPGLAGNVNA
+536 SSAVEPSIAYSVNA
-550 MCALKVVK
+550 MCALGVVR
-558 GYEDGTIGPKYSIT
+558 GYEDGTIGPRYPIT
-572 RAEAATMLTRL
+572 RAEAAVMLTRL
-583 EDILK
+583 EDALK

>member
-1 MQIKIFGEWDMRK
+1 MRK
-14 FTKIMAMLLAV
+14 FTKITAVLLAV
-25 LLLVGIMPPK
+25 LLLVGIMPPN
-35 AQAAG
+35 AQAVG

-49 DDGPSSANTG
+49 DDGPSAANTG

-96 QICSHTYDHALLTK
+96 QICSHTYDHALLTNLK
-110 LSNSEIRSEL
+110 NSDIKSQL

-135 AYSLRPPY
+135 SYCLRPPY

-166 DWESRNANAAYN
+166 DWESRNANSAYN
-178 MFMKY
+178 MFIRY
-183 AKDGSIVLMHDLYGT
+183 ARDGSIVLMHDLYGT

-227 GITPMAGKI
+227 GITPTAGKI
-236 YFDIYPSSHGTDKPL
+236 YFDVYPSSHGTDKPL
-251 SNPAIS
+251 TAPVIS

-262 GGKKVVIKGDSRA
+262 GGKKVIIKGDSRA

-291 YRYKGAFPV
+291 YRYKGAFSV
-300 KDKTT
+300 NDKTT
-305 VKAISVVN
+305 VKAISVVY

-330 LATPKLTAADGKIT
+330 LATPKITAADGKIT
-344 LTGIT
+344 LTGT
-349 GGANYYYTTNGKTP
+349 TAGASYYYTANGAVP
-363 TSSSARYTG
+363 TSSSMRYTG

-395 SVWATYGSSG
+395 SVWATYGASG
-405 KLYTDMRPGIWYYAA
+405 KLYTDVKPGIWYYAA

-428 MLELVG
+428 ILELTG
-434 TKLAPHSAVTRA
+434 TKLLPHSAVTRA
-446 QLVTMLYRMSGS
+446 QLVTMLYRMAGS
-458 PSVKGEMPFDDVPES
+458 PTVSGDMPFDDVPES
-473 AKYYEAVKWA
+473 AKYHDAVKWA
-483 YKNGIA
+483 YKSGITI
-489 LGCGYGKF
+489 GCGYGKF
-497 KPDEYVT
+497 EPDELVT
-504 REQTCTFLA
+504 REQTCAFLT
-513 RYAQL
+513 RYAEHL
-518 CGKDLSGLSE
+518 GKDLSGLD
-528 KAINAFAD
+528 KAAIDAFAD
-536 CDQVEPGLAGNVNA
+536 SSAIEPSIAYSVNA
-550 MCALKVVK
+550 MCALKVVR
-558 GYEDGTIGPKYSIT
+558 GYEDGTIGPRYPIT
-572 RAEAATMLTRL
+572 RAEAAVMLTRL
-583 EDILK
+583 EDALK

>member
-1 MQIKIFGEWDMRK
+1 MRK

-68 GAHVSFFMTGQNAK
+68 GAHVSFFMTGENAK

-207 DTLQKQGYEF
+207 DTLKKQGFEF
-217 VTLSE
+217 VTLNE

-227 GITPMAGKI
+227 GVTPTAGKI
-236 YFDIYPSSHGTDKPL
+236 YFDVYPTSKGTGKALGSPV
-251 SNPAIS
+251 IS
-257 YQQTD
+257 FKQTD
-262 GGKKVVIKGDSRA
+262 GGKKVVITGDSRA

-291 YRYKGAFPV
+291 YRYKGAFSV

-305 VKAISVVN
+305 VKAISVVY

-323 KKISYTT
+323 KKISYTK
-330 LATPKLTAADGKIT
+330 LATPKITAANGKIT
-344 LTGIT
+344 LSGLTN
-349 GGANYYYTTNGKTP
+349 GASYYYTTNGTTP
-363 TSSSARYTG
+363 TASSYKYTG
-372 SFTAVP
+372 SFAA
-378 DTVYTV
+378 VYTV
-384 KGIGGGYYSSA
+384 KGMGAGYYA
-395 SVWATYGSSG
+395 SGTVWATYGSSG
-405 KLYTDMRPGIWYYAA
+405 KLYTDVVPDIWYYKA

-428 MLELVG
+428 ILDMSG
-434 TKLAPHSAVTRA
+434 TRLAPHSSVTRA
-446 QLVTMLYRMSGS
+446 KLVGMLYRMAGS
-458 PSVKGEMPFDDVPES
+458 PIVEGGLPFFDVPEN
-473 AKYYEAVKWA
+473 AAYYNAVCWA
-483 YKNGIA
+483 YKNGITI
-489 LGCGYGKF
+489 GCGFGRF
-497 KPDEYVT
+497 MPDEYVT
-504 REQTCTFLA
+504 REQTCAFLA
-513 RYAQL
+513 RYAQS
-518 CGKDLSGLSE
+518 CGMKLNELD
-528 KAINAFAD
+528 KTAINDFAD
-536 CDQVEPGLAGNVNA
+536 CEQVEPSVADSVNA
-550 MCALKVVK
+550 MCALGIVK
-558 GYEDGTIGPKYSIT
+558 GYEDGTIGPKLSVT